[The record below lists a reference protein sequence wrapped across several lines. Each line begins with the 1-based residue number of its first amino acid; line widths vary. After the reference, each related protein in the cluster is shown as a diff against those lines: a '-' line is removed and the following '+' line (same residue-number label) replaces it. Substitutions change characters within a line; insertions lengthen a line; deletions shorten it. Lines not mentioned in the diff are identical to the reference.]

1 MKSKLEIYALAV
13 CFAAVVCLVI
23 SMGIA
28 GYSIFE
34 IAFPKITMQS
44 YNYEKYQTND
54 AYWKSKKSYDENYKG
69 KARPNEEELTK
80 QRLDE
85 FALEIKEEQ
94 RKGLQTLI
102 QCLMFIIVSSVVL
115 FIHWKIA
122 KKARGTSA

>member
-28 GYSIFE
+28 GYSILK
-34 IAFPKITMQS
+34 IAVPKLTMEA
-44 YNYEKYQTND
+44 YTYDIYQTND
-54 AYWKSKKSYDENYKG
+54 TYWNSKSYCVEKE
-69 KARPNEEELTK
+69 KVKVRPGEQELTK

-85 FALEIKEEQ
+85 FAVKINAEQ
-94 RKGLQTLI
+94 REGLQALI
-102 QCLMFIIVSSVVL
+102 QCLMFIIVSGIIL
-115 FIHWKIA
+115 LIHWKIA